1 VTIGGLNAESVGCND
16 VDSRIFSREV
26 SPILR
31 PDGLNSG
38 VVSFVDQ
45 YERDVDVVITGG
57 FLQGWNQ
64 RFNKYTPR
72 SFETTESSSNK
83 R

>member
-1 VTIGGLNAESVGCND
+1 VAVGCLNAESVGCKD
-16 VDSRIFSREV
+16 VDSRILSRQI

-38 VVSFVDQ
+38 VISIVDQ

-57 FLQGWNQ
+57 FLQSWDQ

-72 SFETTESSSNK
+72 SSETTESSPNE